1 MLFYVKMRLKKR
13 GLELPSTITTWIY
26 VLIILFILLAIIL
39 KVKVKNESLL
49 LRIRDILFFR

>member
-1 MLFYVKMRLKKR
+1 MKLKKR